1 MSQLDFKAAADALF
15 GPYEPKQ
22 AQASLE
28 AEGAVDT
35 GAGISAALEDTPSTV
50 SNLARQSLG
59 ATGEADN
66 RFTGYGDYL
75 RDQLLD
81 REMTR
86 ADLTDG
92 DYDSAATRAAFMLN
106 FAGKYTPEQV
116 VKAYR
121 DSDRLNLPLQYTLSN
136 LTVADRLANEII
148 PDDVKRF
155 APSFLRQ
162 IQHDADSAL
171 FWRHDARAGN
181 GIASAWD
188 APGGGYFD
196 VLGRVA
202 RKGVAGLGGMFSGA
216 GRELFNAV
224 LETAPF
230 ACEVTDDE
238 GQTYSFQGIDRSGLE
253 AIRDYFALAAR
264 QADEAREAIDAEKPP
279 ELQGRLWDRPELA
292 TSARWWLETIGDGA
306 VSMATQIAMTAL
318 TGGGNIVAGVIG
330 GLQEAEPFYQELV
343 NSDVDETK
351 ARAAAGAFGI
361 TVAALNAFSFGKM
374 FGKEGLK
381 NLARKMAGREIV
393 KEVGE
398 QAGKSALKKIGAGS
412 LTEGFTEWLEN
423 PFQAVYEAIARGEG
437 FEQGVGRVIDSAKN
451 IESFLVGGLLG
462 AAGSGLHAR
471 SVARTEKMRD
481 ALKDA
486 WERAKNSPEVVAARE
501 ELEDIRRETTMSEE
515 RLSFAQSVEQVVEAV
530 DGHSLKGELPDVVE
544 RESEKLFPPE
554 AREVWLDTGTL
565 EDFAR
570 GRLARPEGDTAL
582 KVTIA
587 SGGQTFSQTEN
598 LDQSAAVDL
607 TEEQQ
612 EANLARIGLTRDDLN
627 AARQTGAQ
635 GVKVRTMALVAR
647 LQGGERQALLDAA
660 RTTEPGGMTAHEAR
674 SFDPRA
680 RATEAAE
687 RIRRSR
693 DANAEIEPEITRLRN
708 EFIQN
713 AGFAPHVAE
722 YHATMH
728 GEQAKAFADRYGWD
742 AVTLL
747 RQRKVERGVPG
758 RETSGFDEAT
768 FRQLNPGVD
777 PNERIPVVDL
787 SGTRPLKITPQEA
800 KAFVQKWKGAPLEIA
815 TDANGKWKVV
825 LSRKDSKHPFWS
837 SKTEGRHDATRRAAL
852 AELEKVLAG
861 ARRIEDIEP
870 KHSGVTKTIRFY
882 APVSRGNGNPVAL
895 RIVVHEMAGKQAEI
909 DGVELYDIIR
919 ERPYPSSGRT
929 TGGGLPSV
937 QVK

>member
-15 GPYEPKQ
+15 GPYEPKR
-22 AQASLE
+22 AQSSLD

-35 GAGISAALEDTPSTV
+35 GAGISAALTEAPSAV

-75 RDQLLD
+75 RDQLFD

-86 ADLTDG
+86 ADLTGG

-121 DSDRLNLPLQYTLSN
+121 DSDRLNLPVQYVLSN

-171 FWRHDARAGN
+171 FWRYDARAGN

-188 APGGGYFD
+188 ARGGGYSD

-216 GRELFNAV
+216 GRELLNAV
-224 LETAPF
+224 LEIAPF
-230 ACEVTDDE
+230 AGEDDE
-238 GQTYSFQGIDRSGLE
+238 GQIHPYSFQGIDRSVPE
-253 AIRDYFALAAR
+253 AVRDYFALAAR
-264 QADEAREAIDAEKPP
+264 QVDEARKAIDAEKPP

-306 VSMATQIAMTAL
+306 VSMATQILMTAL
-318 TGGGNIVAGVIG
+318 TGGGNVVAGFIG

-462 AAGSGLHAR
+462 SAGSGLHAR

-501 ELEDIRRETTMSEE
+501 ELESIRRETTMSEE
-515 RLSFAQSVEQVVEAV
+515 RLSFAQSVGQVAEAV

-544 RESEKLFPPE
+544 RESEKLLLPE
-554 AREVWLDTGTL
+554 AREVWLDVGTL

-570 GRLARPEGDTAL
+570 GGLARPEGDTAL

-612 EANLARIGLTRDDLN
+612 DANLARIGLTRDDLN

-660 RTTEPGGMTAHEAR
+660 RTEPGGMTAHEAR

-708 EFIQN
+708 EFIRN

-777 PNERIPVVDL
+777 PDERIPVVDL
-787 SGTRPLKITPQEA
+787 SGTKPLQITAKEA

-815 TDANGKWKVV
+815 TDANGKWKIS
-825 LSRKDSKHPFWS
+825 LSRRDPNHVFWS
-837 SKTEGRHDATRRAAL
+837 SDPQGRHDRARGAAL
-852 AELEKVLAG
+852 ADLEKVLSG

-870 KHSGVTKTIRFY
+870 KHSGVTKTMRFY

-895 RIVVHEMAGKQAEI
+895 RIVVHGM
-909 DGVELYDIIR
+909 
-919 ERPYPSSGRT
+919 
-929 TGGGLPSV
+929 
-937 QVK
+937 